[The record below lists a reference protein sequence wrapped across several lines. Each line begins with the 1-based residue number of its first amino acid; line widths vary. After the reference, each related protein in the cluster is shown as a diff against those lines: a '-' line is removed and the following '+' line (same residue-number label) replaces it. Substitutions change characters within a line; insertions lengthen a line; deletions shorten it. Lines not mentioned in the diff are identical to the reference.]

1 MTSLRRLGA
10 ALALVLPL
18 VLTACGGDQQV
29 VDTGG
34 GSAAAAV
41 AASAHRSLA
50 AKTQHMTMTITLD
63 GQPMSSFD
71 GAGTSDGSTFRGT
84 MTMNGL
90 AVAGTSMEYLVVDR
104 AMYLGGFPGL
114 PDGKRWVKMSF
125 DDLKSSGMDMDAATQ
140 QQGNQALSMLT
151 AAGADVTRVGSQEL
165 HGTATTHYRAVVDLR
180 RSAKNS
186 GVLSDEMVDQVIALL
201 GKSTTMD
208 VWIDADDYTRR
219 IEYGAD
225 LSKLPAARTGLPGS
239 GELHYVFEM
248 SDFGEPVHV
257 VAPPD
262 SEVVSFSDLG
272 GSLGSGLGSAL
283 DGFN

>member
-10 ALALVLPL
+10 ALVLVVPL

-29 VDTGG
+29 VDSGG

-63 GQPMSSFD
+63 GEPMSSFD
-71 GAGTSDGSTFRGT
+71 GTGASDGSTFRGT

-90 AVAGTSMEYLVVDR
+90 AAPGGNLEYLVVDR

-114 PDGKRWVKMSF
+114 PAGKRWVKMSF
-125 DDLKSSGMDMDAATQ
+125 DDLKSTGMDMDAATQ
-140 QQGNQALSMLT
+140 QQGTQALSMLT
-151 AAGADVTRVGSQEL
+151 AAGAEVTRVGTQEL
-165 HGTATTHYRAVVDLR
+165 HGTATTHYRAVVELR
-180 RSAKNS
+180 RAAKKS
-186 GVLSDEMVDQVIALL
+186 GVLSDEMVDQAIAVL
-201 GKSTTMD
+201 GDSTTMD
-208 VWIDADDYTRR
+208 VWIDGDGFTRR
-219 IEYGAD
+219 IEYSAD
-225 LSKLPAARTGLPGS
+225 LSKLPAARKGLPGR

-262 SEVVSFSDLG
+262 SEVVSLSDLTDSLG
-272 GSLGSGLGSAL
+272 KGLGSGL